1 MKHLSPWRK
10 PDRCPRWLSAVLCGL
25 LLAGAS
31 QAHSRRPTRPAV
43 QPPQQQHQLAPGQ
56 GMVWLAESDRTLDK
70 LRGGFDLGGGLV
82 VSFGVSRAVFINGQ
96 LISSTSFDLGDI
108 TRLTG
113 PQASALGQQI
123 VRQAQV
129 VQNGPGNTVE
139 SAAATVPLAT
149 YIQNTLNDQT
159 LRNQTVIQATSNGL
173 GVLRNMNLQATINE
187 AIASAMANAMAN
199 R

>member
-1 MKHLSPWRK
+1 MKHLTSSQKTAR
-10 PDRCPRWLSAVLCGL
+10 RTRWLSAALCGL
-25 LLAGAS
+25 LLAGAGP
-31 QAHSRRPTRPAV
+31 AHSRRPV
-43 QPPQQQHQLAPGQ
+43 QPVVQSPLQQHQRAPGP
-56 GMVWLAESDRTLDK
+56 GTVWLAASDRTLDT

-82 VSFGVSRAVFINGQ
+82 VSFGISRAVFLNGQ
-96 LISSTSFDLGDI
+96 LVSSTSFDLGDI

-113 PQASALGQQI
+113 PQAAALGQQI

-129 VQNGPGNTVE
+129 VQSGPGNTVE
-139 SAAATVPLAT
+139 AAAATVPLAT

-159 LRNQTVIQATSNGL
+159 LRNQTVIQASSSGL
-173 GVLRNMNLQATINE
+173 GVIRSMNLQATINE

>member
-1 MKHLSPWRK
+1 MKHLFFRQK
-10 PDRCPRWLSAVLCGL
+10 PDRHPRWLSAAVCGL
-25 LLAGAS
+25 LLAGAG
-31 QAHSRRPTRPAV
+31 QAHSRRPAQPAL
-43 QPPQQQHQLAPGQ
+43 QPSQQQHQIAPGQ
-56 GMVWLAESDRTLDK
+56 GMVWLAASDRTLDK

-82 VSFGVSRAVFINGQ
+82 VSFGISRAVFLNGQ

-113 PQASALGQQI
+113 PQAAALGQQI

-139 SAAATVPLAT
+139 PAAATVPLAT

-159 LRNQTVIQATSNGL
+159 LRNQTVIQASSSGL
-173 GVLRNMNLQATINE
+173 GVIRSMNLQATINE